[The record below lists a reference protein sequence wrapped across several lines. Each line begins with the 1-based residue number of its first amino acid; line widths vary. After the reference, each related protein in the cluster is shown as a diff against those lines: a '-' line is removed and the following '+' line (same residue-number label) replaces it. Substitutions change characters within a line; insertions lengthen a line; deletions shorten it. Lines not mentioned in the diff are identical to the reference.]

1 MTKATTP
8 PTPSGPLALA
18 MQALQAGFSPD
29 QAERLAQQQIEHD
42 GQAARIAFAEA
53 MVEFKR
59 NPPKIVKDVEGT
71 DWDYAS
77 IGHVVEAIT
86 QHAAAHGF
94 SHRWIPSKGDQ
105 GQEVIECE
113 VTHVGGHSQRTRLEG
128 MPDETAGTN
137 LQHAARSID
146 TQLSRYSLLL
156 AYGLAVKN
164 QPDDD
169 ARSASGMSKLMADW
183 LVTVANASTLPG
195 LSKIR
200 REGARAFADAG
211 DVASWNKVLQ
221 SIDKRTNELK
231 GLPA

>member
-8 PTPSGPLALA
+8 PTPAGPLALA
-18 MQALQAGFSPD
+18 MQALQAGFTPE

-42 GQAARIAFAEA
+42 GQAARLAFAAA

-86 QHAAAHGF
+86 QHAALHGF
-94 SHRWIPSKGDQ
+94 SHRWIPSKGDR

-128 MPDETAGTN
+128 MPDESAGTN

-169 ARSASGMSKLMADW
+169 ARSAGGMSKMVADW
-183 LVTVANASTLPG
+183 LVTVANAATQAG
-195 LSKIR
+195 LNKVFKEGSK
-200 REGARAFADAG
+200 AFSEAG
-211 DVASWNKVLQ
+211 DVAGWNMVKA
-221 SIDKRTNELK
+221 SIDARSKALK